1 MALTTA
7 GLEHMV
13 QALLGEVV
21 DAFDGINSHVGAG
34 DGTAAFSI
42 SQTDLQ
48 ASVNVLRKLVEAG
61 FPQRSGS
68 SVVFEAIFSNG
79 EANFDWEEWGI
90 FNASTGGVMLLREV
104 ESLGTKTS
112 AQSWVLSAT
121 IQFTAA

>member
-1 MALTTA
+1 MAITTA
-7 GLEHMV
+7 GLEHTV

-21 DAFDGINSHVGAG
+21 DAFDGTNSHIGVG
-34 DGTAAFSI
+34 DGTTAFSV

-48 ASVNVLRKLVEAG
+48 ASVNVLRKAVEVG

-68 SVVFEAIFSNG
+68 AVLFEAIFDNG

-90 FNASTGGVMLLREV
+90 FNASSGGVMLLREV

-112 AQSWVLSAT
+112 AQSWVISAT